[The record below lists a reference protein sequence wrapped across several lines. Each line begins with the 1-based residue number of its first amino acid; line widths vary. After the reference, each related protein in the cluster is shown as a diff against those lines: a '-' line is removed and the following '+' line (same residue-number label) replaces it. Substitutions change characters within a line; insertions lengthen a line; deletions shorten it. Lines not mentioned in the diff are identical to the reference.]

1 MKTEMRFTVLLNS
14 IFAILLSVY
23 TNNLSASDHEIS
35 APNGQQQNAN
45 QDRQAT
51 PPSSSQSAEDV
62 QKSADAARKAEAA
75 AEEAKKAKSGAETAA
90 GNAKD
95 SASAAQTSAANSDN
109 AKADATDAAQNAQTG
124 AHQADNAAATSVAAA
139 ETAKKKA
146 LQADAAAGVALN
158 GSTNVKGNVTTQVV
172 LLPRNQAEKVFSKE
186 IGRRYAVVQ
195 VTINNK
201 NKDAAFLL
209 HSIFV
214 DYSRWALSG
223 MSLSPEDSCPRTQD
237 DSQTPSCPGQVASVE
252 SRVIRGELQDAA
264 NWTWRNGIIRA
275 AVIVGTVASGIPA
288 FSSKNA
294 VKYVGAYNGQFIPGV
309 QVFWPDETVPQ
320 LNRVSDLGFQN
331 NKVIA
336 KETADIVYAFFPID
350 RFLTPGMSKIFL
362 YSPAVF
368 FAPAQIFVDQH
379 IGKHCWKPGVC
390 LSQSEVAE
398 VKNLIEDLTAA
409 ACTAYKDLNT
419 KDLCPP
425 ARNKDKETKD
435 IQRSRD
441 QRMLALL
448 TMDCVKSPLQPG
460 CAVAVQVQR
469 LVERTSLNSISV
481 LVQGVMTVDVT
492 IVPPSITDI
501 TFDKGNDS
509 ADVWQQISNPLD
521 GSVSGRFLTGGTL
534 IVTSVEVPAGESD
547 KIADY
552 IDPKTISVVAD
563 ESNDTRLRFKLQWK
577 KSIPEGSKL
586 HFQVTKSDPKDTK
599 NTSGVK
605 SMDFVMPVNYVS
617 KPKPNGQNPTISD
630 ITVENGDVSTTWKA
644 GSKLNGDITGS
655 TLDGGIPT
663 IEKISV
669 PGDQSATADQYIDAG
684 TVAIDKTKTNDSGN
698 LHFTLSLKKTL
709 PPESILV
716 FQVAK
721 GTGDKATTSGTKD
734 YTVRLK
740 K

>member
-1 MKTEMRFTVLLNS
+1 MNTEMRSTVLRKCM
-14 IFAILLSVY
+14 FAIFLAVCA
-23 TNNLSASDHEIS
+23 NHLSASPQEIS
-35 APNGQQQNAN
+35 AANGQQQVGN
-45 QDRQAT
+45 QGQEAT
-51 PPSSSQSAEDV
+51 PPNSTKESEDA
-62 QKSADAARKAEAA
+62 QKAAD
-75 AEEAKKAKSGAETAA
+75 EAKKAAAAAKAAADEANNAKSNAETAA
-90 GNAKD
+90 GGAKD
-95 SASAAQTSAANSDN
+95 SANAAQASAANSDK
-109 AKADATDAAQNAQTG
+109 AKADAADAAE
-124 AHQADNAAATSVAAA
+124 QADNAAGTSLAAA
-139 ETAKKKA
+139 KTAKKKA

-201 NKDAAFLL
+201 NKNAAFLL

-223 MSLSPEDSCPRTQD
+223 MSLSSEDTCPGTSD
-237 DSQTPSCPGQVASVE
+237 DSQIPSCPGQVASVE

-368 FAPAQIFVDQH
+368 FAPAQIFVDPH
-379 IGKHCWKPGVC
+379 VGKHCWKPGVC
-390 LSQSEVAE
+390 LSKSEVAE
-398 VKNLIEDLTAA
+398 VKNLIEDLAAA
-409 ACTAYKDLNT
+409 ACTGNKDI
-419 KDLCPP
+419 CPP
-425 ARNKDKETKD
+425 ARSKDNETKD
-435 IQRSRD
+435 MQRRRD

-448 TMDCVKSPLQPG
+448 TMNCADSAPQSG
-460 CAVAVQVQR
+460 CAVAAPVQR

-492 IVPPSITDI
+492 IVPPNITDI

-509 ADVWQQISNPLD
+509 ADVWQEISNPLD
-521 GSVSGRFLTGGTL
+521 GSVSGLFLTGGTL
-534 IVTSVEVPAGESD
+534 IVTSVEVPAEQSE

-552 IDPKTISVVAD
+552 LDPKTISVVSD

-577 KSIPEGSKL
+577 KPIPAGSKL

-599 NTSGVK
+599 KTSGVK
-605 SMDFVMPVNYVS
+605 SMDFVLPVNYVPKA
-617 KPKPNGQNPTISD
+617 KP
-630 ITVENGDVSTTWKA
+630 
-644 GSKLNGDITGS
+644 
-655 TLDGGIPT
+655 
-663 IEKISV
+663 
-669 PGDQSATADQYIDAG
+669 
-684 TVAIDKTKTNDSGN
+684 SG
-698 LHFTLSLKKTL
+698 
-709 PPESILV
+709 
-716 FQVAK
+716 K
-721 GTGDKATTSGTKD
+721 GP
-734 YTVRLK
+734 
-740 K
+740 